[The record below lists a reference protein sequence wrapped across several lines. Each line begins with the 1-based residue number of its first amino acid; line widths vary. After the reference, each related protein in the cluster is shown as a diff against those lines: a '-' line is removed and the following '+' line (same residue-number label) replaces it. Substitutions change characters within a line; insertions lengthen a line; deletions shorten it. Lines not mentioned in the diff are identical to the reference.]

1 MAFRGP
7 SSGLFFKLVN
17 GNPLPSPV
25 LPTKSEQ
32 AVKQW
37 VCQSQ
42 NFAGHS
48 SRIGAATAAAN
59 AGIEDSAI
67 QMLGRWNIAAFL
79 SYILTPREHLA
90 RFSRALATTV
100 SRQLT

>member
-17 GNPLPSPV
+17 GNPV
-25 LPTKSEQ
+25 TKSCFTDKVRAGLQ
-32 AVKQW
+32 AVGLPDSK
-37 VCQSQ
+37 
-42 NFAGHS
+42 FAGHS
-48 SRIGAATAAAN
+48 FRIGAATAAAN